1 MDGYDAIVV
10 GARCAGSVLATRL
23 ARAGWRV
30 LLVDRATFPSDTLS
44 THFLFPN
51 TLERLATLGVM
62 ERLRASHDIP
72 RLLWSW
78 RVLGHQ
84 VAGAFTPVAGED
96 RLTCIRRVTLD
107 AALVEEALA
116 AGVVGRFGERV
127 SGVVG
132 AGRPGDPVRGV
143 VLAGG
148 DVVRAPWV
156 IGADGRGSTVARA
169 LGLAATRELT
179 GNLAFMFGYWTGLP
193 ATEWFRMDVRE
204 DLSLVCCP
212 CEDGVHQLVLAGLP
226 PLVRGDRMATYLTG
240 IRRFPA
246 TINPRLVDRA
256 EMISPVMVAPEP
268 MLRGFFR
275 RACGPG
281 WALAGDAGHF
291 KHPVTAQGISD
302 AVEQAWFV
310 ADALLG
316 ADPGPR
322 RLPGMARRQ
331 GCRALRMVV
340 PVGSPTAARARPPR
354 VRRARRRPGG
364 RPAVARPVHSAAAAI
379 GGLHRREAD
388 QLGGSLAG
396 RSARPGRSPPRL
408 TWPAPTPTPAG
419 GSGSC
424 WPGWTR
430 PRWRRRCRPARPGP
444 SGMSSRT
451 LLAWPPTP
459 PAGPTSPA
467 PPTPGVTSGWPP
479 RGTSGPPGRCSPG
492 ATGQWRPCSPSGPAG
507 RRPWSR
513 YSPGPSRRY
522 PVRPAGWSRRQWPTW
537 PSTSTTYAAP
547 CASPGTGMPP

>member
-1 MDGYDAIVV
+1 MEAAMDGYDAIVV

-78 RVLGHQ
+78 RVLGHE

-169 LGLAATRELT
+169 LGLAATRGLT

-204 DLSLVCCP
+204 GLSLVCCP

-275 RACGPG
+275 QACGPG

-316 ADPGPR
+316 ADPGLDGYQAWR
-322 RLPGMARRQ
+322 D
-331 GCRALRMVV
+331 
-340 PVGSPTAARARPPR
+340 ARAAEHYEWSFQSAHLPQPEHAHPVFAGLAADPEAGQQWRDLFTRLRRPSEVFTAGRLTSWAAAWPDGPR
-354 VRRARRRPGG
+354 VPDG
-364 RPAVARPVHSAAAAI
+364 
-379 GGLHRREAD
+379 
-388 QLGGSLAG
+388 
-396 RSARPGRSPPRL
+396 
-408 TWPAPTPTPAG
+408 APHG
-419 GSGSC
+419 
-424 WPGWTR
+424 
-430 PRWRRRCRPARPGP
+430 
-444 SGMSSRT
+444 
-451 LLAWPPTP
+451 
-459 PAGPTSPA
+459 
-467 PPTPGVTSGWPP
+467 
-479 RGTSGPPGRCSPG
+479 
-492 ATGQWRPCSPSGPAG
+492 
-507 RRPWSR
+507 
-513 YSPGPSRRY
+513 
-522 PVRPAGWSRRQWPTW
+522 
-537 PSTSTTYAAP
+537 
-547 CASPGTGMPP
+547 